1 MSTAFYELLWLF
13 FIYSILGWGIETAAA
28 AVTKHRFV
36 NRGVLGGPVCTVYG
50 VAAVIL
56 TVFLQELV
64 EEKSWFFLFVGC
76 GVWATVIEWAAGRF
90 LEKVHHGRWW
100 DYSKKRWNL
109 DGYICLQYS
118 LLWAVLGVAAL
129 AYGNPI
135 LLSLFRMIPERVG
148 HVLIW
153 VLLGILTV
161 DILGS
166 YLVVLNLQQK
176 FPQIE
181 TVHNRLGAW
190 TLRLGWWIAG
200 RVERRVKR
208 AYPEIHRV
216 EKARQKTAVFA
227 EGCSFYKLVM
237 LFFIGSF
244 LGDITETIF
253 CRLTVGVWM
262 SRSSVV
268 WGPFSLVW
276 GMAVTFATLLLY
288 NYRNRSD
295 SFLFLFGTV
304 MGGAYE
310 YICSVCTELFFGTV
324 FWDYSKIP
332 FNLGGRINLLY
343 CFFWGI
349 AAVVWLKGLYPVLS
363 NWIEKI
369 PVKPGKIISWCLIVL
384 MTADIA
390 VSCMALVRYSARNAG
405 QPASAGWEIWIDQQF
420 DDQRMEQIY
429 PNAKMVN

>member
-153 VLLGILTV
+153 VLLGI
-161 DILGS
+161 
-166 YLVVLNLQQK
+166 
-176 FPQIE
+176 
-181 TVHNRLGAW
+181 
-190 TLRLGWWIAG
+190 
-200 RVERRVKR
+200 
-208 AYPEIHRV
+208 
-216 EKARQKTAVFA
+216 
-227 EGCSFYKLVM
+227 
-237 LFFIGSF
+237 
-244 LGDITETIF
+244 
-253 CRLTVGVWM
+253 
-262 SRSSVV
+262 
-268 WGPFSLVW
+268 
-276 GMAVTFATLLLY
+276 
-288 NYRNRSD
+288 
-295 SFLFLFGTV
+295 
-304 MGGAYE
+304 
-310 YICSVCTELFFGTV
+310 
-324 FWDYSKIP
+324 
-332 FNLGGRINLLY
+332 
-343 CFFWGI
+343 
-349 AAVVWLKGLYPVLS
+349 
-363 NWIEKI
+363 
-369 PVKPGKIISWCLIVL
+369 
-384 MTADIA
+384 
-390 VSCMALVRYSARNAG
+390 
-405 QPASAGWEIWIDQQF
+405 
-420 DDQRMEQIY
+420 
-429 PNAKMVN
+429 